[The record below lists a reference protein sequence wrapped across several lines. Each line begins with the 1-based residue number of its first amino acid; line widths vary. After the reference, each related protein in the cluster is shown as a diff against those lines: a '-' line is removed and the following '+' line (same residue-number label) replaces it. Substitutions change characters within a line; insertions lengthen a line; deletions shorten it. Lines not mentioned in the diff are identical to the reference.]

1 MRLHLQTSHPTGFA
15 CMERNE
21 AEKGRRDSAA
31 VPTISSLTQ
40 NREVVIIVWGPNTT
54 TKTSPHCK
62 RLTDSICYFIAK
74 DMLPLDTV
82 TNPRFQQMLRTF
94 EPRNSS
100 PDRKTISTHYMPE
113 LQEKWHSVQ
122 AAQHGPWST
131 RYVNQQHD
139 HHGVWNIYFQ
149 PNPTRKYQGLATPA
163 RKATVGCL
171 NWKTPGIHS
180 SNSYYLLIILGLCM
194 GIEN

>member
-15 CMERNE
+15 CMECNE

-62 RLTDSICYFIAK
+62 KLTDSICYFIAK
-74 DMLPLDTV
+74 DMLSLDTV
-82 TNPRFQQMLRTF
+82 TNPRFQQMLRAF

-100 PDRKTISTHYMPE
+100 PDRKTISTHYVPE
-113 LQEKWHSVQ
+113 LQEKWHSDVVNVKETRSEALVQ
-122 AAQHGPWST
+122 LEEKSGVCKIIVNIEWNFHMVSNTGNQHHC
-131 RYVNQQHD
+131 RVKLY
-139 HHGVWNIYFQ
+139 
-149 PNPTRKYQGLATPA
+149 
-163 RKATVGCL
+163 
-171 NWKTPGIHS
+171 
-180 SNSYYLLIILGLCM
+180 
-194 GIEN
+194 